1 MVKKD
6 FMFDVKRSRFD
17 DNVFFVQMIFVNVV
31 FLFNFDV
38 EEGYGEEEGEDLLVL
53 NSDSVIRVRIVKND
67 LDSGV
72 CIEFENE
79 SRDVNEQDNYLGE
92 SDGYL

>member
-1 MVKKD
+1 
-6 FMFDVKRSRFD
+6 
-17 DNVFFVQMIFVNVV
+17 MIFVNVV

-38 EEGYGEEEGEDLLVL
+38 EEGYEEEGEDLLVL

-79 SRDVNEQDNYLGE
+79 SRDVNE
-92 SDGYL
+92 

>member
-1 MVKKD
+1 
-6 FMFDVKRSRFD
+6 MFDVKRSRFD

-31 FLFNFDV
+31 FLLNFDV
-38 EEGYGEEEGEDLLVL
+38 EEGYEEEGEDLLVL